1 MSFIKQ
7 WSYIPGRMTLLL
19 SQQEM
24 QEKKL
29 RVDALKPLTDMN
41 EAEKVLNNTTES
53 SPRQDSTSVSIIET
67 AEKEDE
73 P

>member
-1 MSFIKQ
+1 
-7 WSYIPGRMTLLL
+7 
-19 SQQEM
+19 
-24 QEKKL
+24 L